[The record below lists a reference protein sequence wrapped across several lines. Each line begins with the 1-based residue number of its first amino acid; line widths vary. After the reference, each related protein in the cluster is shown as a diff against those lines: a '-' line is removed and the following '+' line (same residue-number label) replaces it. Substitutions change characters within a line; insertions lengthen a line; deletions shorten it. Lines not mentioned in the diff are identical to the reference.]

1 MPTLRETLICQCDLT
16 RQQIEAES
24 AEDAAERRDGDKTVG
39 GACLV
44 DRETGNQMVKA
55 YTGIVIFNSQALLF
69 ISL

>member
-1 MPTLRETLICQCDLT
+1 MRETLICQRDLT

-24 AEDAAERRDGDKTVG
+24 AEDAAERRDGDKTIG

-44 DRETGNQMVKA
+44 DRETGNQTVEA
-55 YTGIVIFNSQALLF
+55 NTGIVFFNFISQTLLF

>member
-1 MPTLRETLICQCDLT
+1 MRETLICQRDLT
-16 RQQIEAES
+16 RQQIEVES

-44 DRETGNQMVKA
+44 DTQTGNQTVEA
-55 YTGIVIFNSQALLF
+55 NTGIVFLISQTLLF